1 MYNELFP
8 NQINFDYSPYLKDI
22 GLNEN
27 TTIFIPNIEQDEE
40 ENGYNYIFADYFE
53 KLESSISKDI
63 PMEDKILFKD
73 ENNNENIFSLNEK
86 MSEEL
91 EQKNDYIGKK
101 RHINDDEIIFKKN
114 RNNLNNNYFK
124 ITKDKLE
131 KVDNNIYNYTRET
144 SISNNNNQIE
154 YAKNRTDSLLIKF
167 KSFLGKCFINHINNK
182 LKNLSKRRIKFYLLN
197 YKKFT
202 LNVNYNQNKI
212 WLNEKMKDLLT
223 LGDESN
229 QEKNENSLKS
239 LSKKKEIAFDEVKN
253 LLEMTYKE
261 IIEKFYLSIYF
272 EKFKNN
278 AYIKTLNEYFV
289 KVKNISILEKNGFI
303 NFINKE
309 KGNNKKIE

>member
-1 MYNELFP
+1 MFNSFSLP
-8 NQINFDYSPYLKDI
+8 QINYGFSLNLKDFD
-22 GLNEN
+22 LNDN
-27 TTIFIPNIEQDEE
+27 TTILIQNIEQDEE
-40 ENGYNYIFADYFE
+40 ENVYNFNSADYLE

-63 PMEDKILFKD
+63 PMEDKILFKN
-73 ENNNENIFSLNEK
+73 ENNNENIFPLNEK

-91 EQKNDYIGKK
+91 EQKTEYIGKK
-101 RHINDDEIIFKKN
+101 HNINDDEITFKKN
-114 RNNLNNNYFK
+114 RNNLNNNYFE
-124 ITKDKLE
+124 IIKDKIE
-131 KVDNNIYNYTRET
+131 KTDNNIYHNTRDT
-144 SISNNNNQIE
+144 STINNNNQIE
-154 YAKNRTDSLLIKF
+154 YAKNRSDSLLIKF
-167 KSFLGKCFINHINNK
+167 KSFLGKCFIKHINNK
-182 LKNLSKRRIKFYLLN
+182 LKNISKRKIKFYSFN

-253 LLEMTYKE
+253 LLEMTYKK
-261 IIEKFYLSIYF
+261 IIERFYLSIYF
-272 EKFKNN
+272 EKFKNDAN
-278 AYIKTLNEYFV
+278 IQLLNEYFV
-289 KVKNISILEKNGFI
+289 KIKNISILEKNGFI

>member
-1 MYNELFP
+1 MYNEFYP
-8 NQINFDYSPYLKDI
+8 NQINLDYSPYLKDI

-53 KLESSISKDI
+53 KFESSISKDI
-63 PMEDKILFKD
+63 PMEDKILFKN

-91 EQKNDYIGKK
+91 EQKNVYIGKK
-101 RHINDDEIIFKKN
+101 RNINDDEIIFKKN

-124 ITKDKLE
+124 ITKDKIE

-144 SISNNNNQIE
+144 STSNNNNQIE

-182 LKNLSKRRIKFYLLN
+182 LKNLSKRRIKFYSLN

-202 LNVNYNQNKI
+202 LNVNYNQNKV

-223 LGDESN
+223 LGGESN

>member
-22 GLNEN
+22 CLNEN
-27 TTIFIPNIEQDEE
+27 TTILILNIEQDEE

-53 KLESSISKDI
+53 KFESSISKDI
-63 PMEDKILFKD
+63 PMEDKILFKN

-101 RHINDDEIIFKKN
+101 RNINDDEIIFKKN

-124 ITKDKLE
+124 ITKDKIE

-144 SISNNNNQIE
+144 STSNNNNQIE

-182 LKNLSKRRIKFYLLN
+182 LKNLSKRRIKFYSLN

-223 LGDESN
+223 LVDESN

-289 KVKNISILEKNGFI
+289 KIKNISILEKNGFI

>member
-1 MYNELFP
+1 MYNNIYP
-8 NQINFDYSPYLKDI
+8 NQIDYEYSPYLKDI

-27 TTIFIPNIEQDEE
+27 TTIFFPNIEQDEE

-63 PMEDKILFKD
+63 PMEDKILFKN
-73 ENNNENIFSLNEK
+73 ENNNENIFPLNEK

-91 EQKNDYIGKK
+91 EQKTEYIGKK
-101 RHINDDEIIFKKN
+101 HNINDDEITFKKN
-114 RNNLNNNYFK
+114 RNNLNNNYFE
-124 ITKDKLE
+124 IIKDKIE
-131 KVDNNIYNYTRET
+131 KTDNNIYHNTRDT
-144 SISNNNNQIE
+144 STTNNNNQIE
-154 YAKNRTDSLLIKF
+154 YAKNRSDSLLIKF
-167 KSFLGKCFINHINNK
+167 KSFLGKCFIKHINNK
-182 LKNLSKRRIKFYLLN
+182 LKNISKRKIKFYSFN

-289 KVKNISILEKNGFI
+289 KIKNISILEKNGFI

>member
-1 MYNELFP
+1 MYNNLFP
-8 NQINFDYSPYLKDI
+8 PQINFGFSPYLKDFDD
-22 GLNEN
+22 N
-27 TTIFIPNIEQDEE
+27 TTILIQNIDQDEE
-40 ENGYNYIFADYFE
+40 EKDYNFSFADYFE
-53 KLESSISKDI
+53 KLEDSISKDI
-63 PMEDKILFKD
+63 PIEDKKLFKN
-73 ENNNENIFSLNEK
+73 ENNNENIFPLNEK

-91 EQKNDYIGKK
+91 EQKTEYIGKK
-101 RHINDDEIIFKKN
+101 HNINDDEITFKKN
-114 RNNLNNNYFK
+114 RNNLNNNYFE
-124 ITKDKLE
+124 IIKDKIE
-131 KVDNNIYNYTRET
+131 KTDNNIYHNTRDT
-144 SISNNNNQIE
+144 STINNNNQIE
-154 YAKNRTDSLLIKF
+154 YAKNRSDSLLIKF
-167 KSFLGKCFINHINNK
+167 KSFLGKCFIKHINNK
-182 LKNLSKRRIKFYLLN
+182 LKNISKRKIKFYSFN

-261 IIEKFYLSIYF
+261 IIERFYLSIYF
-272 EKFKNN
+272 EKFKNDAN
-278 AYIKTLNEYFV
+278 IQLLNEYFV
-289 KVKNISILEKNGFI
+289 KIKNISILEKNGFI

>member
-1 MYNELFP
+1 MYNCLYSD
-8 NQINFDYSPYLKDI
+8 QINFESSPYLKDI
-22 GLNEN
+22 DPNDN
-27 TTIFIPNIEQDEE
+27 TTILIPNIEQDEE
-40 ENGYNYIFADYFE
+40 ENDYNYIFADYFE
-53 KLESSISKDI
+53 KLESSISKDN
-63 PMEDKILFKD
+63 PMEDKILFKN
-73 ENNNENIFSLNEK
+73 ENNNENIFPLNEK

-101 RHINDDEIIFKKN
+101 RNINNDEITFKKN

-124 ITKDKLE
+124 ITKDKME
-131 KVDNNIYNYTRET
+131 KIDNIIYHNTRET
-144 SISNNNNQIE
+144 SSSNNNNQIE

-167 KSFLGKCFINHINNK
+167 KSFLGKSFINHINNK
-182 LKNLSKRRIKFYLLN
+182 LKNLSKRRIKFYSLN

-202 LNVNYNQNKI
+202 LNVSYNQNKI

-239 LSKKKEIAFDEVKN
+239 LSKKKEIAFDEVKK

-272 EKFKNN
+272 EKFKNDAN
-278 AYIKTLNEYFV
+278 IILLNEYFV

>member
-22 GLNEN
+22 CLNEN
-27 TTIFIPNIEQDEE
+27 TTILIPNIEQDEE

-53 KLESSISKDI
+53 KFESSISKDI
-63 PMEDKILFKD
+63 PMEDKILFKN

-101 RHINDDEIIFKKN
+101 RNINDDEIIFKKN

-124 ITKDKLE
+124 ITKDKIE

-144 SISNNNNQIE
+144 STSNNNNQIE

-182 LKNLSKRRIKFYLLN
+182 LKNLSKRKIKFYSLN

-239 LSKKKEIAFDEVKN
+239 LSKKKEFAFDEVKN

-278 AYIKTLNEYFV
+278 AYIKILNEYFV
-289 KVKNISILEKNGFI
+289 KIKNISILEKNGFI

-309 KGNNKKIE
+309 KGNNKKME

>member
-22 GLNEN
+22 CLNEN
-27 TTIFIPNIEQDEE
+27 TTILIPNIEQDEE

-53 KLESSISKDI
+53 KFESSISKDI
-63 PMEDKILFKD
+63 PMEDKILFKN

-101 RHINDDEIIFKKN
+101 RNINDDEIIFKKN

-124 ITKDKLE
+124 ITKDKIE

-144 SISNNNNQIE
+144 STSNNNNQIE

-182 LKNLSKRRIKFYLLN
+182 LKNLSKRRIKFYSLN

-239 LSKKKEIAFDEVKN
+239 LSKKKEFAFDEVKN

-278 AYIKTLNEYFV
+278 AYIKILNEYFV
-289 KVKNISILEKNGFI
+289 KIKNISILEKNGFI

>member
-1 MYNELFP
+1 MYNNIYP
-8 NQINFDYSPYLKDI
+8 NQIDYEYSPYLKDI

-27 TTIFIPNIEQDEE
+27 TTIFFPNIEQDEE

-63 PMEDKILFKD
+63 PMEDKILFKN
-73 ENNNENIFSLNEK
+73 ENNNENIFPLNEK

-91 EQKNDYIGKK
+91 EQKTEYIGKK
-101 RHINDDEIIFKKN
+101 HNINDDEITFKKN
-114 RNNLNNNYFK
+114 RNNLNNNYFE
-124 ITKDKLE
+124 IIKDKIE
-131 KVDNNIYNYTRET
+131 KTDNNIYHNTRDT
-144 SISNNNNQIE
+144 STNNNNQIE
-154 YAKNRTDSLLIKF
+154 YAKNRSDSLLIKF
-167 KSFLGKCFINHINNK
+167 KSFLGKCFIKHINNK
-182 LKNLSKRRIKFYLLN
+182 LKNISKRKIKFYSFN

-289 KVKNISILEKNGFI
+289 KIKNISILEKNGFI

>member
-1 MYNELFP
+1 
-8 NQINFDYSPYLKDI
+8 
-22 GLNEN
+22 
-27 TTIFIPNIEQDEE
+27 
-40 ENGYNYIFADYFE
+40 
-53 KLESSISKDI
+53 
-63 PMEDKILFKD
+63 
-73 ENNNENIFSLNEK
+73 
-86 MSEEL
+86 
-91 EQKNDYIGKK
+91 
-101 RHINDDEIIFKKN
+101 
-114 RNNLNNNYFK
+114 
-124 ITKDKLE
+124 
-131 KVDNNIYNYTRET
+131 
-144 SISNNNNQIE
+144 
-154 YAKNRTDSLLIKF
+154 
-167 KSFLGKCFINHINNK
+167 
-182 LKNLSKRRIKFYLLN
+182 
-197 YKKFT
+197 
-202 LNVNYNQNKI
+202 
-212 WLNEKMKDLLT
+212 MKDLLT

>member
-1 MYNELFP
+1 MYNDLYP

-27 TTIFIPNIEQDEE
+27 TTILIPNIEQDEE

-53 KLESSISKDI
+53 KFESSISKDI
-63 PMEDKILFKD
+63 PMEDKILFKN

-91 EQKNDYIGKK
+91 ERKNDYIGKK
-101 RHINDDEIIFKKN
+101 RNINDDEIIFKKN

-124 ITKDKLE
+124 ITKDKIE

-144 SISNNNNQIE
+144 STSNNNNQIE

-182 LKNLSKRRIKFYLLN
+182 LKNLSKRRIKFYSLN

-202 LNVNYNQNKI
+202 LNVNYNQNKV

-289 KVKNISILEKNGFI
+289 KIKNISILEKNGFI

>member
-1 MYNELFP
+1 MYNDLYP

-27 TTIFIPNIEQDEE
+27 TTILIPNIEQDEE

-53 KLESSISKDI
+53 KFESSISKDI
-63 PMEDKILFKD
+63 SMEGKILFKN

-101 RHINDDEIIFKKN
+101 RNINDDEIIFKKN
-114 RNNLNNNYFK
+114 RNNLNNNYYK

-182 LKNLSKRRIKFYLLN
+182 LKNLSKRRIKFYSLN

-223 LGDESN
+223 LGGESN

-278 AYIKTLNEYFV
+278 AYIKILNEYFV
-289 KVKNISILEKNGFI
+289 KIKNISILEKNGFI

>member
-1 MYNELFP
+1 MFNSFSLP
-8 NQINFDYSPYLKDI
+8 QINYGFSLNLKDFD
-22 GLNEN
+22 LNDN
-27 TTIFIPNIEQDEE
+27 TTILIQNIDQDEE
-40 ENGYNYIFADYFE
+40 ENVYNFNSADYLE

-63 PMEDKILFKD
+63 PMEDKILFKN
-73 ENNNENIFSLNEK
+73 ENNNENIFPLNEK

-91 EQKNDYIGKK
+91 EQKTEYIGKK
-101 RHINDDEIIFKKN
+101 HNINDDEITFKKN
-114 RNNLNNNYFK
+114 RNNLNNNYFE
-124 ITKDKLE
+124 IIKDKIE
-131 KVDNNIYNYTRET
+131 KTDNNIYHNTRDT
-144 SISNNNNQIE
+144 STINNNNQIE
-154 YAKNRTDSLLIKF
+154 YAKNRNDSLLIKF
-167 KSFLGKCFINHINNK
+167 KSFLGKCFIKHINNK
-182 LKNLSKRRIKFYLLN
+182 LKNISKRKIKFYSFN

-289 KVKNISILEKNGFI
+289 KIKNISILEKNGFI

>member
-1 MYNELFP
+1 MYNDLYP

-27 TTIFIPNIEQDEE
+27 TTILIPNIEQDEE

-53 KLESSISKDI
+53 KFESSISKDI
-63 PMEDKILFKD
+63 SMEGKILFKN

-101 RHINDDEIIFKKN
+101 RNINDDEIIFKKN
-114 RNNLNNNYFK
+114 RNNLNNNYYK

-182 LKNLSKRRIKFYLLN
+182 LKNLSKRKIKFYSLN
-197 YKKFT
+197 FKKFT
-202 LNVNYNQNKI
+202 LNVNYNQNKV

-239 LSKKKEIAFDEVKN
+239 LSKKKEIVFDEVKN
-253 LLEMTYKE
+253 LLKMTYKE

-278 AYIKTLNEYFV
+278 AYIKILNEYFV
-289 KVKNISILEKNGFI
+289 KIKNISILEKNGFI

>member
-1 MYNELFP
+1 MYNDLYP

-27 TTIFIPNIEQDEE
+27 TTILIPNIEQDEE

-53 KLESSISKDI
+53 KFESSISKDI
-63 PMEDKILFKD
+63 SMEGKILFKN

-101 RHINDDEIIFKKN
+101 RNINDDEIIFKKN
-114 RNNLNNNYFK
+114 RNNLNNNYYK

-182 LKNLSKRRIKFYLLN
+182 LKNLSKRRIKFYSLN

-223 LGDESN
+223 LGGESN

-239 LSKKKEIAFDEVKN
+239 LSKKKEIVFDEVKN
-253 LLEMTYKE
+253 LLKMTYKE

-278 AYIKTLNEYFV
+278 AYIKILNEYFV
-289 KVKNISILEKNGFI
+289 KIKNISILEKNGFI

-309 KGNNKKIE
+309 KGNNKKME

>member
-1 MYNELFP
+1 MFNSFYLP
-8 NQINFDYSPYLKDI
+8 QINYGFSPYLKDF
-22 GLNEN
+22 GLNDN
-27 TTIFIPNIEQDEE
+27 TTILFQNIDQDEE
-40 ENGYNYIFADYFE
+40 ENGYNFNSADYLE
-53 KLESSISKDI
+53 KLESNISKDI
-63 PMEDKILFKD
+63 PMEDKILFKN
-73 ENNNENIFSLNEK
+73 ENNNENIFPLNEK

-91 EQKNDYIGKK
+91 EQKTEYIGKK
-101 RHINDDEIIFKKN
+101 HNINDDEITFKKN
-114 RNNLNNNYFK
+114 RNNLNNNYFE
-124 ITKDKLE
+124 IIKDKIE
-131 KVDNNIYNYTRET
+131 KTDNNIYHNTRDT
-144 SISNNNNQIE
+144 STINNNNQIE
-154 YAKNRTDSLLIKF
+154 YAKNRSDSLLIKF
-167 KSFLGKCFINHINNK
+167 KSFLGKCFIKHINNK
-182 LKNLSKRRIKFYLLN
+182 LKNISKRKIKFYSFN

-261 IIEKFYLSIYF
+261 IIERFYLSIYF
-272 EKFKNN
+272 EKFKNDAN
-278 AYIKTLNEYFV
+278 IQLLNEYFV
-289 KVKNISILEKNGFI
+289 KIKNISILEKNGFI

>member
-1 MYNELFP
+1 MYNDLYP

-27 TTIFIPNIEQDEE
+27 TTILIPNIEQDEE

-53 KLESSISKDI
+53 KFESSISKDI
-63 PMEDKILFKD
+63 SMEGKILFKN

-101 RHINDDEIIFKKN
+101 RNINDDEIIFKKN
-114 RNNLNNNYFK
+114 RNNLNNNYYK

-182 LKNLSKRRIKFYLLN
+182 LKNLSKRRIKFYSLN

-223 LGDESN
+223 LGGESN

-261 IIEKFYLSIYF
+261 IIEKFYSSIYF
-272 EKFKNN
+272 EKFKNDEN
-278 AYIKTLNEYFV
+278 IKLLNEYFV